1 MTIISLESHVNNAT
15 KTIKVATISPW
26 LYGQIQTNL
35 SKASKSSENKYD
47 LVWSILKELGRML
60 NIKYEIV
67 NHTEKQLG
75 NFENGTWTGLLKLLK
90 NEEVDIL
97 GIPTEVTFDHL
108 DIADYTKPLFQS
120 DYAILI
126 RSPNTFTDN
135 TFFILTAAFNMTAW
149 TMVAAL
155 VLFSGCIFYVICHT
169 LKRNNEQQYTFLDA
183 CWVFCSI
190 FLQQGLWKTPNSF
203 TGRMFVSLWWLWSI
217 TLLAI
222 YSGGMLMTLSS
233 GRERFPFYTL
243 DELAY
248 LVQHSGYKIVTESSS
263 SSHLYIKDSLKDN
276 LKKIWHEM
284 SINKKWINVSS
295 FQDGKDLIIN
305 QPRTVL
311 IAPREPLLVLAASDC
326 RVTLAKQSLS
336 SFWCSICTRKN
347 FPFLKEFSEQ
357 IELLL
362 QSGFIKKI
370 QREFHVFLESSKK
383 DMMCRQNLHGD
394 GLTET
399 PLNLDEAQ
407 GVFWLWLLGTTFS
420 CFVFLLEMI
429 TQCKKFIRRSRS
441 TVTRL

>member
-1 MTIISLESHVNNAT
+1 MTNISLEPHVNNAT

-35 SKASKSSENKYD
+35 SEATKFSENKYD
-47 LVWSILKELGRML
+47 LVWSILKELGR
-60 NIKYEIV
+60 IYEIV
-67 NHTEKQLG
+67 NHTENQLG
-75 NFENGTWTGLLKLLK
+75 SFENGTWTGLLKLLK

-108 DIADYTKPLFQS
+108 DVADYTKPLFQS

-135 TFFILTAAFNMTAW
+135 TFFILTAAFNITAW
-149 TMVAAL
+149 SMVAAL
-155 VLFSGCIFYVICHT
+155 VLFSGCIFYIICHS

-305 QPRTVL
+305 QPKTVL

-326 RVTLAKQSLS
+326 RVTIVKKSL
-336 SFWCSICTRKN
+336 K
-347 FPFLKEFSEQ
+347 
-357 IELLL
+357 
-362 QSGFIKKI
+362 
-370 QREFHVFLESSKK
+370 SSKK
-383 DMMCRQNLHGD
+383 DMICRQNLHGD

-407 GVFWLWLLGTTFS
+407 GVFWLWLLGTIFS

-429 TQCKKFIRRSRS
+429 THFKKLIRRSRS
-441 TVTRL
+441 TVIRL

>member
-1 MTIISLESHVNNAT
+1 
-15 KTIKVATISPW
+15 PW

-35 SKASKSSENKYD
+35 SEATKFSENKYD

-67 NHTEKQLG
+67 NHTENQLG
-75 NFENGTWTGLLKLLK
+75 SFENGTWTGLLKLLK

-108 DIADYTKPLFQS
+108 DVADYTKPLFQS

-135 TFFILTAAFNMTAW
+135 TFFILTAAFNITAW
-149 TMVAAL
+149 SMVAAL
-155 VLFSGCIFYVICHT
+155 VLFSGCIFYVICHS

-248 LVQHSGYKIVTESSS
+248 LVQYSGYKIVTESSS

-305 QPRTVL
+305 QPKTVL
-311 IAPREPLLVLAASDC
+311 IAPRDPLLVLAASDC
-326 RVTLAKQSLS
+326 RVTIVKKSL
-336 SFWCSICTRKN
+336 K
-347 FPFLKEFSEQ
+347 
-357 IELLL
+357 
-362 QSGFIKKI
+362 
-370 QREFHVFLESSKK
+370 SSKK
-383 DMMCRQNLHGD
+383 DMICRQNLHGD

-429 TQCKKFIRRSRS
+429 THCKKLIRRSRS
-441 TVTRL
+441 TVIRL

>member
-1 MTIISLESHVNNAT
+1 MTNISLEPHVNNAT

-35 SKASKSSENKYD
+35 SEATKFSENKYD
-47 LVWSILKELGRML
+47 LVWSILKELGH
-60 NIKYEIV
+60 IYEIV
-67 NHTEKQLG
+67 NHTENQLG
-75 NFENGTWTGLLKLLK
+75 SFENGTWTGLLKLLK

-108 DIADYTKPLFQS
+108 DVADYTKPLFQS

-135 TFFILTAAFNMTAW
+135 TFFILTAAFNITAW
-149 TMVAAL
+149 SMVAAL
-155 VLFSGCIFYVICHT
+155 VLFSGCIFYVICHS

-248 LVQHSGYKIVTESSS
+248 LVQYSGYKIVTESSS

-276 LKKIWHEM
+276 LKKIWYEM

-305 QPRTVL
+305 QPKTVL

-326 RVTLAKQSLS
+326 RVTIVKKSL
-336 SFWCSICTRKN
+336 K
-347 FPFLKEFSEQ
+347 
-357 IELLL
+357 
-362 QSGFIKKI
+362 
-370 QREFHVFLESSKK
+370 SSKK
-383 DMMCRQNLHGD
+383 DMICRQNLHGD

-429 TQCKKFIRRSRS
+429 THCKKLIRRSRS
-441 TVTRL
+441 TVIRL

>member
-1 MTIISLESHVNNAT
+1 MTNISLESHVNNAT

-47 LVWSILKELGRML
+47 LVWSILKELGR
-60 NIKYEIV
+60 IYEIV

-311 IAPREPLLVLAASDC
+311 IAPREPLLVLAA
-326 RVTLAKQSLS
+326 K
-336 SFWCSICTRKN
+336 
-347 FPFLKEFSEQ
+347 
-357 IELLL
+357 
-362 QSGFIKKI
+362 
-370 QREFHVFLESSKK
+370 SSKK

-429 TQCKKFIRRSRS
+429 TQWKKFIRRSRS